1 MELQLRGNI
10 VMKMTFARWRWILAG
25 AVVMGVL
32 PSIPALTITFDYTYD
47 TSGFFNSQARR
58 DLLNDAAA
66 NLTSR
71 ITDSLSAI
79 VPSGE
84 NTWTA
89 NPFDPNNPNNILSIA
104 NLVVPADTL
113 VVYVGAA
120 NLGSGTLGEGG
131 PGGDLASG
139 ITQAWLDTVAGR
151 GQSGALAT
159 TPTDFGPWG
168 GTVTFNNTAA
178 WYFDTDPSTMENI
191 GSLNDFYSV
200 ALHELG
206 HVLGIGTAGSWT
218 AQSNGGTSFTG
229 ANAMA
234 LNGGS
239 VALSPDGGHW
249 AQGTMSTVV
258 GTGVAQEVA
267 MDPSLTQ
274 GTRKLFTAL
283 DYAALEDI
291 GWQLAGIPEASTLT
305 WVAALGL
312 AGVIWR
318 LRTGTGQKRV
328 SATSSR

>member
-1 MELQLRGNI
+1 
-10 VMKMTFARWRWILAG
+10 MKMTFASCRWLLAL
-25 AVVMGVL
+25 AVVVEVL

-58 DLLNDAAA
+58 DLLNEAAA

-71 ITDSLSAI
+71 ITDSLTAI
-79 VPSGE
+79 VPSGA

-89 NPFDPNNPNNILSIA
+89 NPFDPNDPNSILSIT
-104 NLVVPADTL
+104 NLVVPANTM
-113 VVYVGAA
+113 VVYVGAS
-120 NLGSGTLGEGG
+120 NLGDGTLGEGG
-131 PGGDLASG
+131 PGGYGASG
-139 ITQAWLDTVAGR
+139 TTQAWFDTVGGR
-151 GQSGALAT
+151 GQSGALLD

-178 WYFDTDPSTMENI
+178 WYFDSDPSTTENI

-218 AQSNGGTSFTG
+218 AQSSGGFFTG
-229 ANAMA
+229 SHAMA

-274 GTRKLFTAL
+274 GTRKYFTAL
-283 DYAALEDI
+283 DFGALQDV
-291 GWQLAGIPEASTLT
+291 GWQLASIPESSTLA
-305 WVAALGL
+305 WVAVGGL

-318 LRTGTGQKRV
+318 RRNLQVLPVRV
-328 SATSSR
+328 GSAR